1 MPGPAIPDF
10 LKPSPFEA
18 EYLGG
23 PVYRLA
29 DPAAA
34 AQAVRF
40 GQQAGAVLISCRTN
54 ADLSMAGFRKI
65 ETLVTLERET
75 PPETSVPTGF
85 TLRDATTADID
96 SCRSIAIAE
105 LRQNRFHAD
114 PKIDNGAADALRA
127 AWIENAIRGR
137 ADRVL
142 VACRGNDVIGFNALL
157 RRDDAIVID
166 LIAVSGVV
174 QGRGVGRALVVS
186 IGQGESVSRIR
197 VGTQAANEASLAF
210 YKRLGFREAD
220 RQDTW
225 HWTPGPSR

>member
-10 LKPSPFEA
+10 LNHSPFEA
-18 EYLGG
+18 EYLDG
-23 PVYRLA
+23 PVYRLTG
-29 DPAAA
+29 PAEA

-40 GQQAGAVLISCRTN
+40 GQQAGAALISCRTN
-54 ADLSMAGFRKI
+54 TDLSMAGFRKI
-65 ETLVTLERET
+65 ETLVTLETET
-75 PPETSVPTGF
+75 LLEARAPAGF
-85 TLRDATTADID
+85 TVRDATPADID
-96 SCRSIAIAE
+96 SCRAIAIAE

-114 PKIDNGAADALRA
+114 PEIDNAAADALRA

-142 VACRGNDVIGFNALL
+142 VACIGDKVVGFNALL
-157 RRDDAIVID
+157 RRNDAIVID
-166 LIAVSGVV
+166 LIAVAGSA
-174 QGRGVGRALVVS
+174 QGRGIGGALVAS

-197 VGTQAANEASLAF
+197 VGTQAANTASLAF
-210 YKRLGFREAD
+210 YKRLGFNETD